1 MRAVI
6 TCVLC
11 QKPRCVYAQNALSK
25 ILKDEII
32 NLEEDGEY
40 SCGGALVDEDHHM
53 RHSVVVRRQLNCSS
67 PMETTYYSAH
77 IQLPQACTYC
87 GGTSDSLLKEDKV
100 IDELKRK
107 HMTVR
112 LEFLSII
119 KTMDMNNA
127 STKKVFIIYYSI
139 AFDNLAN

>member
-1 MRAVI
+1 LFVLTKHLQQHKAQLVGQRVRAVI

-11 QKPRCVYAQNALSK
+11 QKSRCVYAQNALSK

-67 PMETTYYSAH
+67 PMKTTYYSAH
-77 IQLPQACTYC
+77 IHNIPIASSLHLLWRNVRQLAQR
-87 GGTSDSLLKEDKV
+87 GRSH
-100 IDELKRK
+100 R
-107 HMTVR
+107 
-112 LEFLSII
+112 
-119 KTMDMNNA
+119 
-127 STKKVFIIYYSI
+127 
-139 AFDNLAN
+139 

>member
-1 MRAVI
+1 MRFVFNEKKSNLPLNTPNAF
-6 TCVLC
+6 TVLR
-11 QKPRCVYAQNALSK
+11 QAATKRLTPSPIKSTSNYDRVYNDIVNYLSEK
-25 ILKDEII
+25 
-32 NLEEDGEY
+32 NVTWP
-40 SCGGALVDEDHHM
+40 A
-53 RHSVVVRRQLNCSS
+53 
-67 PMETTYYSAH
+67 SAH
-77 IQLPQACTYC
+77 IQLPQVCTYC
-87 GGTSDSLLKEDKV
+87 GGTSGSLLKEDEV

-127 STKKVFIIYYSI
+127 STEKVFIIYYSI